1 MIRAVRGAGILRSMT
16 WSARARRVGGTV
28 RPSALAVFF
37 LKRVAKAVFC
47 FGVSIETHYMTARK
61 GILRVGRDVLLIVLI
76 TVLLGEVGLRIY
88 NSIDPL
94 PIFYSESYNQFRGKP
109 FAPDWN
115 FHLNSK
121 GFKDVE
127 FSTRKAAD
135 TIRILGIGDSFAFG
149 IVPYEYN
156 YLTLVEQYLKQS
168 GHNIELINMGIPSIG
183 PREYLSLLVN
193 EGFALD
199 PDRVLLSF
207 FIGNDFEESRK
218 RKIISYSYVA
228 SLITYIVE
236 RWTKFE
242 GQSFFRGNRT
252 YTYDDDNRPNFT
264 DDAYLALE
272 LKRSSIFW
280 RDNRAFEGDCG
291 ALVQFC
297 LATAL
302 SYISEIKRLCDSRNI
317 GLTIVLIPDEMQ
329 VSKPLQTRVVV
340 ASGLAPASFDFTL
353 PNKLLRARFE
363 ELKIDYIDLLTE
375 FSAHSLNDRLYRPN
389 NSHWNIAGNEL
400 AARLI
405 LQHVSAQ
412 LRPVDKSDVRFTPK
426 SGHAVH

>member
-1 MIRAVRGAGILRSMT
+1 V
-16 WSARARRVGGTV
+16 
-28 RPSALAVFF
+28 
-37 LKRVAKAVFC
+37 
-47 FGVSIETHYMTARK
+47 
-61 GILRVGRDVLLIVLI
+61 
-76 TVLLGEVGLRIY
+76 
-88 NSIDPL
+88 
-94 PIFYSESYNQFRGKP
+94 Q
-109 FAPDWN
+109 
-115 FHLNSK
+115 
-121 GFKDVE
+121 
-127 FSTRKAAD
+127 
-135 TIRILGIGDSFAFG
+135 
-149 IVPYEYN
+149 
-156 YLTLVEQYLKQS
+156 
-168 GHNIELINMGIPSIG
+168 
-183 PREYLSLLVN
+183 
-193 EGFALD
+193 
-199 PDRVLLSF
+199 
-207 FIGNDFEESRK
+207 
-218 RKIISYSYVA
+218 
-228 SLITYIVE
+228 

-242 GQSFFRGNRT
+242 AQSFFRENQT

-272 LKRSSIFW
+272 LKTSTIFK

-340 ASGLAPASFDFTL
+340 ASGLPPASFDFTL
-353 PNKLLRARFE
+353 PNKSLRARFE

-389 NSHWNIAGNEL
+389 DSHWNIAGNEL

-412 LRPVDKSDVRFTPK
+412 LRPVDKSHVRFTPK
-426 SGHAVH
+426 NGHWPDRRLNSSGQDFIKILRGWSTNYPSWEFWPHPPSRRLREQTLGDRLRLINAAPRSRASTPGQHGRSST

>member
-1 MIRAVRGAGILRSMT
+1 
-16 WSARARRVGGTV
+16 
-28 RPSALAVFF
+28 
-37 LKRVAKAVFC
+37 
-47 FGVSIETHYMTARK
+47 MTARK
-61 GILRVGRDVLLIVLI
+61 GNLRVGRDVLLIVLI
-76 TVLLGEVGLRIY
+76 TVALGEVSLRIY
-88 NSIDPL
+88 NSVDPL
-94 PIFYSESYNQFRGKP
+94 PIFYDESYNRFRGKP

-115 FHLNSK
+115 FHLNSR

-127 FSTRKAAD
+127 FSTRKAAG
-135 TIRILGIGDSFAFG
+135 TIRILGIGDSSAFG
-149 IVPYEYN
+149 IVPYENN
-156 YLTLVEQYLKQS
+156 YLTLVEQDLKQS
-168 GHNIELINMGIPSIG
+168 GHNVELINMGIPSIG
-183 PREYLSLLVN
+183 TREYLSLLVN
-193 EGFALD
+193 EGFALE

-207 FIGNDFEESRK
+207 SIGSDFEESRK
-218 RKIISYSYVA
+218 RKLISYSYVA
-228 SLITYIVE
+228 SLITYIVQ

-242 GQSFFRGNRT
+242 AQSFFRENQT

-317 GLTIVLIPDEMQ
+317 DLTIVLIPDEMQ

-340 ASGLAPASFDFTL
+340 ASGLPPASFDFTL

-389 NSHWNIAGNEL
+389 DSHWNIAGNEL

-412 LRPVDKSDVRFTPK
+412 LRPVDK
-426 SGHAVH
+426 

>member
-1 MIRAVRGAGILRSMT
+1 MPA
-16 WSARARRVGGTV
+16 
-28 RPSALAVFF
+28 
-37 LKRVAKAVFC
+37 LKR
-47 FGVSIETHYMTARK
+47 
-61 GILRVGRDVLLIVLI
+61 ILSVGRDALILVLI
-76 TVLLGEVGLRIY
+76 TLAMGELALRIY
-88 NSIDPL
+88 NFIHPL
-94 PIFYSESYNQFRGKP
+94 PIFYSNSYNRFRGKP
-109 FAPDWN
+109 LSPDWN

-127 FSTRKAAD
+127 FNTRKAAG
-135 TIRILGIGDSFAFG
+135 TTRILGIGDSFAFG
-149 IVPYEYN
+149 VVPYEYN

-168 GHNIELINMGIPSIG
+168 GHNVELINMGIPSIG
-183 PREYLSLLVN
+183 PREYLSLLVH
-193 EGFALD
+193 EGFALE

-207 FIGNDFEESRK
+207 FIGNDFEESRR
-218 RKIISYSYVA
+218 RKLISYSYVA
-228 SLITYIVE
+228 SLIKYVLE
-236 RWTKFE
+236 RWKKYE
-242 GQSFFRGNRT
+242 GIVRAGDGFA
-252 YTYDDDNRPNFT
+252 YDDNSPTFT
-264 DDAYLALE
+264 DDAYLKLE
-272 LKRSSIFW
+272 LKNSTIFW

-340 ASGLAPASFDFTL
+340 ASGLPPASFDFTL

-389 NSHWNIAGNEL
+389 DSHWNIAGNEL

-412 LRPVDKSDVRFTPK
+412 LGPSEA
-426 SGHAVH
+426 SGQQ